1 MCYSSLKKTEEK
13 LSNDDTIT
21 LILCGNRILASK
33 EKLAC
38 KSRYFE
44 CLFSDKFCDFT
55 RKEIDI
61 NYDIQLE
68 TLQDFIDWTNS
79 DVTIQFNDGHI
90 IKTSLSKYVN
100 GSYLPLLTL
109 LEIGCTFI
117 VDSLIGDVMDV
128 LVHHWFEPEI
138 VIDVWLMA
146 QEISYTK
153 LKDVAFA
160 VCLDRFMELPTDAL
174 LKLSTEKFTQL
185 IKNVNIRS
193 SDSHLHSVTKKW
205 IKKNNDGENLL
216 NEISNRTEYLKRR
229 KVIEGYSRN
238 IREHNENVSK
248 FNLYENNEYDENSSS
263 GEDEFYVGRRRCV
276 INTPRWAHS
285 TYVLDMP
292 PDQIELDI
300 LSCHITFEDSKN
312 KVTKYVCSTDKS
324 SSSTVTIEL
333 NNVTVPFGKMKG
345 MEIIGRGFSIY
356 FVGGV
361 YDSNGSDSNSSDLGK
376 FNMDIWRYCTLS
388 EKFFYVARL
397 PRPRKDMF
405 AFFMVNKLM
414 LVGGLDENRTILTS
428 VDVLNIHTGEWI
440 QAADIPNALLF
451 KDDPCYRCD
460 HVCEYYQSNNKWLT
474 EVSTSLGIKTKDC
487 FYDVNDYEWP
497 SGLHLALSRKFIAN
511 DEDNTVQPTA
521 SVPFWYEVYYLNS
534 DKRATRNIP
543 INDEGIPE
551 KCITEE
557 FEKMYQKYPTELI
570 TILNPASL
578 YRQFG

>member
-1 MCYSSLKKTEEK
+1 MEDNK
-13 LSNDDTIT
+13 LPDDDTIT
-21 LILCGNRILASK
+21 LILSGNRILASK
-33 EKLAC
+33 ERLSH

-376 FNMDIWRYCTLS
+376 FNMDIWRYCMLS
-388 EKFFYVARL
+388 EKMYYVARL
-397 PRPRKDMF
+397 PRPRKNLI
-405 AFFMVNKLM
+405 ACFMANKLM
-414 LVGGLDENRTILTS
+414 LVGGL
-428 VDVLNIHTGEWI
+428 GEWTH
-440 QAADIPNALLF
+440 AADIPSPPLLF
-451 KDDPCYRCD
+451 KNIGGSSQYKNYFCVYDQHD
-460 HVCEYYQSNNKWLT
+460 NKW
-474 EVSTSLGIKTKDC
+474 SLSEDFNSMSLNYIPDKYYVGA
-487 FYDVNDYEWP
+487 NDYEWP
-497 SGLHLALSRKFIAN
+497 SAIRLAMYIECFGN
-511 DEDNTVQPTA
+511 DETSTVDGTA
-521 SVPFWYEVYYLNS
+521 SKLYWHEKYYLNYS
-534 DKRATRNIP
+534 IRIP
-543 INDEGIPE
+543 RKVPLNEEGMSE
-551 KCITEE
+551 KCVTEE
-557 FEKMYQKYPTELI
+557 FGKYWEVSRQLCEN
-570 TILNPASL
+570 LNPASL
-578 YRQFG
+578 YWQVTL